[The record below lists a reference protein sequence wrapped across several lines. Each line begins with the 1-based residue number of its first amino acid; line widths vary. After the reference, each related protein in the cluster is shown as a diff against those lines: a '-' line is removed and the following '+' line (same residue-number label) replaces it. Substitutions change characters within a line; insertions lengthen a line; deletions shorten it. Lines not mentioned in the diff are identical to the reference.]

1 MDEIKNEQLQTTVNY
16 IKNRVGEDLPDT
28 AVVLGSG
35 LGNFVEHLTDT
46 TVIPMGDIPGY
57 PRPTVIGHGGKIVF
71 GTVPRNGDPS
81 DTKVC
86 TFQGRIHFYECGDI
100 TKVLYPLFV
109 MQALGVKKLLITNAA
124 GGINKQFSAG
134 DLMII
139 RDQIN
144 LTFRRPIPFQAHHSR
159 ESATSNP
166 LFDTGLSD
174 LIQKV
179 ALDNNINIQNGVYA
193 GVLGP
198 SYETPAEIDMLHR
211 LGADAIGMS
220 TVLETLQA
228 SMFGLK
234 VAGISCITN
243 MAAGISTKKL
253 SHDDVTITAARVNK
267 TFIRLL
273 SSLLTDSEWV

>member
-1 MDEIKNEQLQTTVNY
+1 MVEINNEQLQTSVSY

-46 TVIPMGDIPGY
+46 TVIPMADIPGY

-71 GTVPRNGDPS
+71 GTVSRDDKPT

-100 TKVLYPLFV
+100 TRVLYPVFV
-109 MQALGVKKLLITNAA
+109 MQALKVKKLLITNAA

-134 DLMII
+134 NLMII

-144 LTFRRPIPFQAHHSR
+144 LTFRRPIPLQTHLPR
-159 ESATSNP
+159 ESTTSNP
-166 LFDTGLSD
+166 LFDTRLSD

-228 SMFGLK
+228 SMFGIK
-234 VAGISCITN
+234 VTGISCITN
-243 MAAGISTKKL
+243 MAAGISTEKL

-273 SSLLTDSEWV
+273 SSLFTDPEWL